1 MSFLTVREISERLNI
16 SLPMAYRLVGDAGF
30 PTIRV
35 GRVIRVPEDAFRRWV
50 EQQTEARHE

>member
-1 MSFLTVREISERLNI
+1 MVFLTVRDIAGRLNI
-16 SLPMAYRLVGDAGF
+16 SLPMAYRLVGEAGF

-50 EQQTEARHE
+50 EEQTEARHE